1 LKLAWE
7 ISSQDPISKKN
18 LKKSTHKKEAGGMA
32 QKVKCLSSKYEAL
45 SSNPHTAKR
54 EKKIALWPGSSGNL
68 GD

>member
-32 QKVKCLSSKYEAL
+32 QKVKCLSSKPKTLNSNL
-45 SSNPHTAKR
+45 STAKNN
-54 EKKIALWPGSSGNL
+54 KIK
-68 GD
+68 